1 MATNWGDVTW
11 NEYGE
16 LVLNIYKHLP
26 ESKDDAT
33 NKPKHT
39 YKEIDCGGE
48 CGGCVALVVDDEV
61 VSGPPFHPNCK
72 CSLSEED
79 IEEAPEHESN
89 LGNPVGPD
97 RNSEPQDVK
106 WLKDALNKLGFYE
119 PDTRAGETPDD
130 LNEYPN
136 QNLFDGINKFQRE
149 HGLPERGTVKPGH
162 QTEAKI
168 NNELQHQTKEPKADF
183 EYNGSTFKGPINAK
197 ESQYAVFD
205 GKSLSIYD
213 NGKKVAEF
221 SGVAGKPGYQSP
233 EYQNKSE
240 KGPLPAGV
248 YVARKK
254 DFQEIDPVNQAIGWF
269 GVGKW
274 KGSTMSWGKSRVWLE
289 PAKETNTYG
298 RGGFSIHGGWEPGSA
313 GCIDLTE
320 QMDDF
325 AKWFKNNGKDLILY
339 VTY

>member
-1 MATNWGDVTW
+1 M
-11 NEYGE
+11 
-16 LVLNIYKHLP
+16 
-26 ESKDDAT
+26 
-33 NKPKHT
+33 
-39 YKEIDCGGE
+39 
-48 CGGCVALVVDDEV
+48 
-61 VSGPPFHPNCK
+61 
-72 CSLSEED
+72 
-79 IEEAPEHESN
+79 
-89 LGNPVGPD
+89 
-97 RNSEPQDVK
+97 
-106 WLKDALNKLGFYE
+106 
-119 PDTRAGETPDD
+119 
-130 LNEYPN
+130 
-136 QNLFDGINKFQRE
+136 
-149 HGLPERGTVKPGH
+149 
-162 QTEAKI
+162 
-168 NNELQHQTKEPKADF
+168 
-183 EYNGSTFKGPINAK
+183 
-197 ESQYAVFD
+197 
-205 GKSLSIYD
+205 SIYD
-213 NGKKVAEF
+213 NGEKVAEF

-274 KGSTMSWGKSRVWLE
+274 KGSTMLWGKSRVWLE